1 MSPVAAAQV
10 VLHFIVSYLVTKDE
24 NFMFF
29 SKLFQSISFQCFGL
43 LTKNFI
49 DKLLRNV
56 LLFNVTFDSNYCKEL
71 VLHSS
76 MYLNLK

>member
-10 VLHFIVSYLVTKDE
+10 VLHFIVSYSVTKDE

-29 SKLFQSISFQCFGL
+29 SKLFQSISFQRFGL
-43 LTKNFI
+43 LTNNFI
-49 DKLLRNV
+49 DKLLQNV
-56 LLFNVTFDSNYCKEL
+56 LLFTVTFDSNYCKEL
-71 VLHSS
+71 VVHNS